1 MSALSTFKAQI
12 MLTMAAK
19 SSRNKSLIDR
29 LCRRLLDKAVARPR
43 EEDFMRDEL
52 IDNDLGF
59 DPDELAAYQSG
70 QTEPDSHRL

>member
-1 MSALSTFKAQI
+1 MSGASTFKAKL
-12 MLTMAAK
+12 MLKMAAK
-19 SSRNKSLIDR
+19 SSRNRSLTDR
-29 LCRRLLDKAVARPR
+29 VCRRLLNKAVTRPQ

-70 QTEPDSHRL
+70 QAGPDAR